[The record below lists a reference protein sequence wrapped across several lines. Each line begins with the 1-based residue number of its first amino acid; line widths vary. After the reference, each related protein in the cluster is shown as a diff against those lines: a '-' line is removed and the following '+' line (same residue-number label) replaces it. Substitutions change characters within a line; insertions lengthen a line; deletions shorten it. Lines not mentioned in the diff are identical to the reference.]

1 MGSSNIGRGRLGRE
15 GRGGGYPAFQFGQV
29 EPKGNGNL
37 TIRGLLIRGK
47 VADNSGHPRRGR
59 PRGCR
64 PQLSGARGD
73 GTRQTPSTRMPVEQ
87 VPRGWFALSI
97 APNLASPPSL
107 RPRPTS
113 NFQQLN
119 SIPPQFRGQPAQ
131 RARQGPVPR
140 STRASSSHS
149 RSSPVSSAC
158 ASPIPT
164 QRVLLSEGS
173 RPPHVVEGHG
183 TEPRSI
189 DNL

>member
-140 STRASSSHS
+140 SIPMAKQVGTHFLAPIFALGEMPRINAVVILLQSISQS
-149 RSSPVSSAC
+149 R
-158 ASPIPT
+158 
-164 QRVLLSEGS
+164 
-173 RPPHVVEGHG
+173 
-183 TEPRSI
+183 
-189 DNL
+189 